1 MLTFRAPQPSR
12 LAMLSVVMD
21 ASIASSS
28 SQRRPRAIAATNV
41 ARVSERIGRACCGN
55 PSGRRI
61 SRRRVDEAFCH
72 CGLPYFSLFQQKP
85 RRGTMSGQSWLLR
98 SKERTWTVVTRY
110 RRVAPPVTDITKLS
124 FQRFHQPPNG
134 QGSRPHCA
142 LVSAHPR
149 RRGDQITRRYPLAL
163 DCRGYW
169 CGLRRE
175 GQRWA
180 DIFISAAD
188 A

>member
-1 MLTFRAPQPSR
+1 MSLVSPSG
-12 LAMLSVVMD
+12 SVERV
-21 ASIASSS
+21 AAI
-28 SQRRPRAIAATNV
+28 PRAEESHGVGSMRLFAIV
-41 ARVSERIGRACCGN
+41 VSH
-55 PSGRRI
+55 I
-61 SRRRVDEAFCH
+61 SVCFNK
-72 CGLPYFSLFQQKP
+72 KP